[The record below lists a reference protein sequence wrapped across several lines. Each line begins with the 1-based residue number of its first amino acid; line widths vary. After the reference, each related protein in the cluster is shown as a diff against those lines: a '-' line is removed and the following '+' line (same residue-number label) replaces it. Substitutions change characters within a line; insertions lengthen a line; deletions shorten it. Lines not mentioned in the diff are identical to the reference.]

1 MTEEQMKAPTL
12 ADDIIFALASESG
25 KTRKET
31 NIMFAAK
38 SSGIYRSVDGA
49 KSWELAFTMEEMQE
63 DLPALCIC
71 LSPDFAHDH
80 NVFVGVPGGV
90 LRSFDAGAT
99 WKVEKLTTPPPVV
112 GTMVISPNFIED
124 GILVAG
130 TNEDGIL
137 RSLDRGLHW
146 ATSNFNLLDLNVL
159 SLAISPNFKQDEMMF
174 AGTVS
179 GLFRS
184 KNGGRAWREVEFPF
198 GYDPVLSL
206 AFDPDFASSRMLLA
220 GTETQGLQIS
230 RDAGATWERIAPDIL
245 VQPINAVLPY
255 LVDGKKQVN
264 FVLHGDLV
272 FYSQDE
278 MKTWKEWEPAAKQ
291 KEGVSCIA
299 LPGWK
304 TEGKLQ
310 LVVGLVDG
318 RILILEN

>member
-1 MTEEQMKAPTL
+1 MTEEQMKAPAP

-25 KTRKET
+25 KNRKET
-31 NIMFAAK
+31 KIMFAAK

-49 KSWELAFTMEEMQE
+49 KNWELAFTMEEMQE

-90 LRSFDAGAT
+90 LRSFDEGAT
-99 WKVEKLTTPPPVV
+99 WQIEKLITPPPVV
-112 GTMVISPNFIED
+112 GSMVISPNFIED

-137 RSLDRGLHW
+137 RSLDRGVHW
-146 ATSNFNLLDLNVL
+146 ATSNFNLLDLNIL
-159 SLAISPNFKQDEMMF
+159 CMAISPNFAEDELIF

-179 GLFRS
+179 GMFRS
-184 KNGGRAWREVEFPF
+184 KNGARAWREVEFPF

-206 AFDPDFASSRMLLA
+206 AFAPDFASNRFVFA
-220 GTETQGLQIS
+220 GTETQGLQLS
-230 RDAGATWERIAPDIL
+230 RDAGATWERIAPDTL
-245 VQPINAVLPY
+245 VQPINAVLPCH
-255 LVDGKKQVN
+255 VDGKSQVV

-272 FYSQDE
+272 FYSKDNL
-278 MKTWKEWEPAAKQ
+278 KTWKEWEPAAKL

-304 TEGKLQ
+304 TESKLQ
-310 LVVGLVDG
+310 LLAGLVDG
-318 RILILEN
+318 RILILE